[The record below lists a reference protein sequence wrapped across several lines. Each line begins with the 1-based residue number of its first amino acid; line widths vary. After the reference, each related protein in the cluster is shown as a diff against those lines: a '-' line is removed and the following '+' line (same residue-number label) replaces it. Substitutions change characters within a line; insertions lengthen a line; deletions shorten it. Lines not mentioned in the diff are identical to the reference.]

1 MTLNWSRLFN
11 SVSFK
16 VNKRQYHRVKN
27 CKNYH
32 SMRIFSSKLK
42 LEKEEEENKFTG
54 TVNKFE
60 LIKNKKN
67 TETGKKKNLFF

>member
-1 MTLNWSRLFN
+1 
-11 SVSFK
+11 
-16 VNKRQYHRVKN
+16 
-27 CKNYH
+27 
-32 SMRIFSSKLK
+32 MRIFSSKLK